1 MNVMKALTNSQI
13 VAVYTA
19 FERGATKAQLARDF
33 NVNVK
38 SITKAIDVTQTRRA
52 EAAVKRAENR
62 VAVLEEKVLKRPTK
76 KITVVAKPKFKK
88 SAKPQREPMN
98 SAMADAL
105 KAALQK

>member
-19 FERGATKAQLARDF
+19 NEAGVSKAQLARDF

-38 SITKAIDVTQTRRA
+38 SIAKAIEVARIRRI
-52 EAAVKRAENR
+52 EAAVNRAQNR
-62 VAVLEEKVLKRPTK
+62 VAKIEEKVLARPTK
-76 KITVVAKPKFKK
+76 KVVVVAKPKFKK
-88 SAKPQREPMN
+88 PAKQQRTPSN

-105 KAALQK
+105 KAALNK